1 MTTDDGFSVPSS
13 VNQKAVETASA
24 LALWCDCQDNLPY
37 LAQFSRI
44 LCVRLH
50 ACFSRRHTSLKL
62 RKEKMW
68 RVYHRLRTSATFC
81 KDWRVF
87 LQSSIGHQGHPA
99 FFQYVSLAILKHL
112 IKVEYPL
119 PPPDVAE
126 HPDRPLTFEEQNA
139 LRFVAGYV
147 CRNIH
152 NKLET
157 SLLPEKQEMMMCIMG
172 LVDDEEGGDES
183 ELWLNAI
190 DRGGLWHVNDSTY
203 TLFAIA
209 EEEIRRYFTT
219 RKPSQLQESN
229 KKEIIMHPFNHGDI
243 LFQWCLLTAS
253 TQDSAASLLLRKLIE
268 LYVTVR
274 GYAFVTSCVEMFKQE
289 TNQSLQRKKAL
300 RKQIS

>member
-1 MTTDDGFSVPSS
+1 
-13 VNQKAVETASA
+13 
-24 LALWCDCQDNLPY
+24 
-37 LAQFSRI
+37 
-44 LCVRLH
+44 
-50 ACFSRRHTSLKL
+50 
-62 RKEKMW
+62 MW

-81 KDWRVF
+81 KDWCVF
-87 LQSSIGHQGHPA
+87 LRSSIGHQGHPA

-209 EEEIRRYFTT
+209 EEETRRYFTT
-219 RKPSQLQESN
+219 RKPSQL
-229 KKEIIMHPFNHGDI
+229 
-243 LFQWCLLTAS
+243 
-253 TQDSAASLLLRKLIE
+253 
-268 LYVTVR
+268 
-274 GYAFVTSCVEMFKQE
+274 
-289 TNQSLQRKKAL
+289 
-300 RKQIS
+300 